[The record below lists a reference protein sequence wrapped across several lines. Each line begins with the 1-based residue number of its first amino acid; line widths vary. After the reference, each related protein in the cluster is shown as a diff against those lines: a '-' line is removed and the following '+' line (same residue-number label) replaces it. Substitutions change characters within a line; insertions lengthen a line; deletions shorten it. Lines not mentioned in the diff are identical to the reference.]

1 LLGRS
6 AGDVRSRG
14 WGVIDAEEAF
24 SDKVLTRQPDTVPV
38 GQSLIWAMAKET
50 GKFEVRLRYS
60 DEDDVYEKPVLDR
73 LWF

>member
-1 LLGRS
+1 M
-6 AGDVRSRG
+6 
-14 WGVIDAEEAF
+14 
-24 SDKVLTRQPDTVPV
+24 PV